1 MSEDLN
7 QGKYFRVPRVRS
19 VRLSFFR
26 TVLKS
31 NYILDTGKMLIAKY
45 TIQSPQK
52 FTNPILLVCIQILPS
67 VPLIFQSIHYVKKK
81 YTLKHH
87 SVPVLM
93 ADYLTIY
100 YHILLYK
107 TEV

>member
-1 MSEDLN
+1 MTE
-7 QGKYFRVPRVRS
+7 GACAPM
-19 VRLSFFR
+19 RLHYPY
-26 TVLKS
+26 LEA
-31 NYILDTGKMLIAKY
+31 KMLVVKY
-45 TIQSPQK
+45 TVQSPQK
-52 FTNPILLVCIQILPS
+52 FTNPIVLVCIQILPS
-67 VPLIFQSIHYVKKK
+67 VALIFQSIHYVKIKK

-100 YHILLYK
+100 YYILLYK